1 MYEAS
6 ITLISKSEKITHK
19 IKVRPISMMNIY
31 AKVLNKILTNRAGLS
46 LSTSQI
52 VPVCHSPALPGW
64 ALLLQGPGNGEARD

>member
-31 AKVLNKILTNRAGLS
+31 AKVLNKILNRAGLS
-46 LSTSQI
+46 LCTSQI
-52 VPVCHSPALPGW
+52 VPAWHSLAFPGW
-64 ALLLQGPGNGEARD
+64 ALLLQGPGNGWARD